1 MSIIYYYSKDE
12 NLQIY
17 LKYGIRLSKN
27 FDIELNLNG
36 YVKPFLIGLLNPK
49 DDKQKYNSN
58 EYTCL
63 KLDMINTHC
72 KIIDSNMINDYE
84 GQVIS
89 PIPIDEYIFGT
100 YKNPIV
106 LIDTSIISDKI
117 SIYNKII
124 DIPILFDNSEDFYYE
139 LKVKKM
145 MGENPIKDIY
155 ELLKNS
161 KEDS

>member
-1 MSIIYYYSKDE
+1 MSIIYYYSKNE

-49 DDKQKYNSN
+49 DDKQKYNSS

-72 KIIDSNMINDYE
+72 KVIDLNSMGNQQLEYIE
-84 GQVIS
+84 L
-89 PIPIDEYIFGT
+89 DEYIFGT

-117 SIYNKII
+117 STYNKII

-145 MGENPIKDIY
+145 MDENPIKDIY